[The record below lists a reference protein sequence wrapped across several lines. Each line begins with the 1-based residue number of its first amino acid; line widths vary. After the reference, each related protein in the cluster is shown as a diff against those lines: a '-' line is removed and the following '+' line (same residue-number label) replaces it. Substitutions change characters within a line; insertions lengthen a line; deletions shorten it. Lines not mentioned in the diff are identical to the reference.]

1 MASELI
7 LQLQKRNGSFSCE
20 KFNYLPSP
28 KSVYI
33 AICFT
38 DNSQS
43 EQLAI
48 TLRAKLIS
56 SITNLES
63 NFISSQ
69 PPCGGLAVGFN
80 GCQALGI
87 PDNIKLLIVVSD
99 GMSNTFTNSSVLNWS
114 QTLLPVLQLGNPVSL
129 PTPFK
134 VPQVAFWRNHIDEV
148 LPIIFGL
155 IGISEEDQRIFISY
169 RRDDTSVFAEQLF
182 DRLHH
187 EGFDVFLDRFSI
199 SPAIN
204 FQSRLYQELA
214 DKAMIVFLE
223 SPNFLTS
230 PWIQLEIAFAK
241 KYRLG
246 LLALNI
252 DGSPLIPSI
261 DNEYRREL
269 SLNPVKGQLDIP
281 ALDSLVADIR
291 QQHSVALYR
300 KRNYLSNNIVA
311 ALESLGASTS
321 FDSNGFINVSEK
333 AGKKSYKIWA
343 TPRPPKVNDY
353 HFTDISHST
362 GERVIV
368 GPEFKEN
375 KREQLNTW
383 LSQKSLIKYFNEGE
397 ILSLI
402 TLINS

>member
-7 LQLQKRNGSFSCE
+7 IQLQNRDGSFNCE
-20 KFNYLPSP
+20 KFDHLPSP

-38 DNSQS
+38 DNIQS

-48 TLRAKLIS
+48 DLKANLIT

-63 NFISSQ
+63 NFRTAL
-69 PPCGGLAVGFN
+69 PPCGGNDVGFN
-80 GCQALGI
+80 NCQALGI
-87 PDNIKLLIVVSD
+87 PANLKLLIVVSD
-99 GMSNTFTNSSVLNWS
+99 GLSSTFADPSVLNWA
-114 QTLLPVLQLGNPVSL
+114 QTTLPVFKLGSTLSL
-129 PTPFK
+129 PPPF
-134 VPQVAFWRNHIDEV
+134 VALQVAFWKNHIDEV
-148 LPIIFGL
+148 IPNIFGL

-169 RRDDTSVFAEQLF
+169 RRDDTTPFAEQLF

-199 SPAIN
+199 NPGVN
-204 FQSRLYQELA
+204 FQSRLYQELS

-223 SPNFLTS
+223 SPTFLTS

-252 DGSPLIPSI
+252 DDAPKIPSI
-261 DNEYRREL
+261 DSEYRRDV
-269 SLNPVKGQLDIP
+269 SLAATGLLDIP
-281 ALDSLVADIR
+281 ALDNLITDIR

-300 KRNYLSNNIVA
+300 MRNYINNNIVA
-311 ALESLGASTS
+311 ALESKGAATS
-321 FDSNGFINVSEK
+321 FDSNGFISVADR
-333 AGKKSYKIWA
+333 AGKLDYKIWA

-353 HFTDISHST
+353 HYTDISHAS
-362 GERVIV
+362 GEKVIV

-375 KREQLNTW
+375 KREQVNSW
-383 LSQKSLIKYFNEGE
+383 LSQKSVVRYFNEGE
-397 ILSLI
+397 ILTLTNLI
-402 TLINS
+402 YP

>member
-7 LQLQKRNGSFSCE
+7 IQIQNRDGSFNCE
-20 KFNYLPSP
+20 KFDHLPSP

-43 EQLAI
+43 EQLALELK
-48 TLRAKLIS
+48 TKLIT

-63 NFISSQ
+63 NFNSSQ
-69 PPCGGLAVGFN
+69 PPCGGNAVGFN

-87 PDNIKLLIVVSD
+87 PDNLKLLVVVSD
-99 GMSNTFTNSSVLNWS
+99 GVSNTFAEPSVLNWT
-114 QTLLPVLQLGNPVSL
+114 QTTLPVVQLGNHVNL
-129 PTPFK
+129 PNPFNIPNA
-134 VPQVAFWRNHIDEV
+134 VFWKNSIDEV
-148 LPIIFGL
+148 IPTIFGL

-169 RRDDTSVFAEQLF
+169 RRDDTTAFAEQLF

-199 SPAIN
+199 NPAVN
-204 FQSRLYQELA
+204 FQNRLYQELA

-223 SPNFLTS
+223 SPTFLSS

-252 DGSPLIPSI
+252 DGAPQIPAI
-261 DNEYRREL
+261 DNEYRIAVSL
-269 SLNPVKGQLDIP
+269 STTTKQIDAT
-281 ALDSLVADIR
+281 ALDNLVAEIR
-291 QQHSVALYR
+291 QRHSVALYR
-300 KRNYLSNNIVA
+300 MRNYLNNNIVA
-311 ALESLGASTS
+311 ALESKGATTS
-321 FDSNGFINVSEK
+321 FDNNGFISVADR
-333 AGKKSYKIWA
+333 AGKINYKIWA

-353 HFTDISHST
+353 HYTDISHAS
-362 GERVIV
+362 GEKVIV

-375 KREQLNTW
+375 KREQVNTW
-383 LSQKSLIKYFNEGE
+383 LSEKSVVKYFNEGE
-397 ILSLI
+397 ILSL
-402 TLINS
+402 TNLIYP